1 MIVMAEAN
9 ERLYT
14 VPLRKEFLKA
24 PRVKRANRAVKTIQ
38 TFLRKHMKT
47 EEVRVS
53 QKVNET
59 IWVRGIHHPPSKI
72 KLKARREGEIVY
84 ALLPD
89 EKFEVKKKEE
99 KKPEAESKSALQQK
113 AAELSEKLKK
123 EREAKKSPDEE
134 KTEKPTKEPEK
145 ETTEPEKKDSKK

>member
-1 MIVMAEAN
+1 VIIMADKDAS

-14 VPLRKEFLKA
+14 IPLRKEFLKA

-38 TFLRKHMKT
+38 TFLKRHMKT
-47 EEVRVS
+47 DEVKVS

-89 EKFEVKKKEE
+89 EKLEIKKKEE
-99 KKPEAESKSALQQK
+99 KKPEDTGMPQSALQKK
-113 AAELSEKLKK
+113 AVELSEKLKK
-123 EREAKKSPDEE
+123 EKQ
-134 KTEKPTKEPEK
+134 TKE
-145 ETTEPEKKDSKK
+145 EKKDDKTGEEQNK